1 MEQKEIDFFI
11 DEVIQNTEFL
21 TLPSVP
27 MVEYKEDGIKYKV
40 SDLSL
45 LDRAGVRAIGDII
58 NYAANHED
66 AEEVCLEI
74 PSGMSQKECNIIT
87 SIVMGFSYYAEKR
100 GRWMVHNG
108 LVSGWTRLEY
118 QGREFIVFDLTMST
132 AESIFRLAK
141 KARAEMRY
149 KLDVKEIIRQ
159 CANDL
164 ANSQHE

>member
-27 MVEYKEDGIKYKV
+27 MVKYKEDGVKYEV

-66 AEEVCLEI
+66 AEEVYFEI
-74 PSGMSQKECNIIT
+74 PSDMSQKECNIIT
-87 SIVMGFSYYAEKR
+87 SIVMGFSYKAEKR
-100 GRWMVHNG
+100 GRWMVAG
-108 LVSGWTRLEY
+108 KLIQGWTRLEY
-118 QGREFIVFDLTMST
+118 QGGEFIAFDLTEKV
-132 AESIFRLAK
+132 AGSIFRLAE
-141 KARAEMRY
+141 KAKAEMRY
-149 KLDVKEIIRQ
+149 KLGIKEIIKQ
-159 CANDL
+159 CVSD
-164 ANSQHE
+164 SVDS